1 MRLIKWLRAASVV
14 CCAILL
20 LFVLPVAAASA
31 DKNGASPE
39 KGAPSEGAEPK
50 DAGASDADKP
60 DENSK
65 EGDAD
70 TSKDEGKPDKAPP
83 SGEKAAVAPPG
94 AAAGE
99 IQSAV
104 KMKDILAEGFLI
116 RTTVLVPADAVTSQL
131 GKVSSDAVI
140 LTLQKETA
148 IAVCYYTLKAYVK
161 ESLTDIAFCTV
172 FR

>member
-1 MRLIKWLRAASVV
+1 MGLIKGLRAGSVV
-14 CCAILL
+14 CSVILL
-20 LFVLPVAAASA
+20 LFVVRVAASPA
-31 DKNGASPE
+31 DKNGASPA
-39 KGAPSEGAEPK
+39 KGTPSEAAESK

-70 TSKDEGKPDKAPP
+70 TSNDEGKPDKAPP
-83 SGEKAAVAPPG
+83 SGEEAAVAPPG
-94 AAAGE
+94 AARE

-104 KMKDILAEGFLI
+104 KMKDTLAEGFLI
-116 RTTVLVPADAVTSQL
+116 RTTVFVPADAVTGQL
-131 GKVSSDAVI
+131 GKVSPSAVI

-161 ESLTDIAFCTV
+161 
-172 FR
+172 